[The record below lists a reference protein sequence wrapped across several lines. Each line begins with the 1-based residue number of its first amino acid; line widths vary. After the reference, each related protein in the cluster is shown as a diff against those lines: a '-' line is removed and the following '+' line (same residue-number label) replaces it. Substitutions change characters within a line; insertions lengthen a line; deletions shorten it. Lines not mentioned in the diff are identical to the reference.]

1 MRMQRMLAA
10 LLVIALV
17 FTMAPL
23 SRNQAQAASAH
34 NFNFFNEQYTVQS
47 ARITTNERVNLS
59 GTINNVN
66 GNSIKYSVY
75 QINPN
80 DETKI
85 IQSNENQTG
94 NMQFN
99 GSAISVLN
107 VQLYPGMNRI
117 TFVGQSGASTISD
130 SIYIEYRDSPMLY
143 DLTAGLDGTLFTI
156 NETDTTVVHSTASR
170 NKQNADISISGKA
183 PNATKVTVIVNG
195 KSNTYSISST
205 SDWSFVA
212 SPINVQKGM
221 NIVTI
226 RVFNNTQY
234 VETTRQI
241 AFYNGEVT
249 FYDLKLEATDGTDTY
264 SVPLSSITN
273 FSIPSGATVKVVG
286 KAIVP
291 LAYVPPVTATPPAIS
306 TPPAFLPNPG
316 WTWDAAALPSPAFTS
331 TPLALMAVGTPPA
344 PYGPQI
350 KINGALVDS
359 ITNPSGN
366 APQTTD
372 KFFEVDF
379 EDAIGTIS
387 AADFDVANQL
397 QFSGW
402 NQTKLPT
409 AGADATG
416 LYLYTL
422 RDSSKAFIQDINYI
436 SGYTPSTN
444 LETSTS
450 LDLENATLFSLP
462 TGIELLIGNYQ
473 SSWVGAGNVPSTL
486 VNLASIVTPTG
497 PTTDG
502 DSAGGS
508 GSTHA
513 YSYKVQPNSYVTY
526 VNVDGVDKP
535 FLRVFVSLDK
545 LPSAGSM
552 KLNFKLNAANAS
564 ADLYPSIPIKLLYG
578 PYVKYDS
585 VFDGMQVPYDTTQQN
600 TGGIQELI
608 AQKFKG
614 FQGTLFNVPNTSTIR
629 YATSGTDLKTVYLY
643 INNTEFPLEQID
655 ADPTHINQ
663 FRLPQLDA
671 DASGMPDSYASVFSA
686 LNLTGDNFIKFVY
699 RTATDNYE
707 STIKVTIVPTNLPVI
722 PAPDTDGVYPYS
734 TNLNAP
740 LPNDPNFQA
749 RGPIF
754 TTTEAEMNVFGT
766 FDFIDLGKNS
776 GEVAAKF
783 AQLGAEADNYV
794 LEIASP
800 DWEEPLQWVLS
811 HDALLDAANPTGTPI
826 TLDTGAA
833 QPSELSVMYNY
844 DKQNFS
850 FILHNQKL
858 PYDGSSKVYSITV
871 YNSGTNGPRA
881 TFRLEVDP
889 TSIPY
894 TIISPRPEKRTINQD
909 FIEVILTSPG
919 ADSVTINKVA
929 AQKISYL
936 DYNNLDAFGNPS
948 EVPAFKALVTNLGA
962 NKVTEIKMTIKNA
975 NDSIND
981 SFKVTYAPENIPGAQ
996 TMLTMKTQVK
1006 AFGGAFNIKFPSGTN
1021 LIRKDYNVADNLKGQ
1036 VYKDN
1041 NLRVAIANPQDGVV
1055 DRHDFET
1062 IPFNYD
1068 TNLSMGE
1075 ILFTASF
1082 PSRFIKASPVFWVDA
1097 GQADDP
1103 TTVASY
1109 DPVTSGFDPYP
1120 LNVIKGDNYT
1130 PYYSKSANRELIPSK
1145 RGELTMNYDPSMRQS
1160 AGTLVTVFRF
1170 DPFAQQWE
1178 NIGGVVNDKK
1188 NTVTVP
1194 FDRFG
1199 YYVVAKLSYG
1209 YNDVTAHPY
1218 AREAIETIYAK
1229 GVMNAVDP
1237 SGAFGV
1243 DQYVTRGEFSRMI
1256 VRALGLPLSFD
1267 GPNHFVD
1274 VPNTGVAINMNALW
1288 DYRYIETAARDGFV
1302 RGTLPRVFNPDAS
1315 ITRQDASVMLAKAL
1329 NMKLDTSSAKVT
1341 AALQKVFKDEKDI
1354 DYYAKPSVS
1363 AIQSKGFITGSPID
1377 SSDPTKGMVF
1387 EPTARLLR
1395 GDAALIIYRVMA
1407 SQNKLPKLY
1416 N

>member
-1 MRMQRMLAA
+1 MQRMLAA

-34 NFNFFNEQYTVQS
+34 NFNFFNEQYTVSS
-47 ARITTNERVNLS
+47 ARITTNERVNLT

-75 QINPN
+75 QINPYN
-80 DETKI
+80 ENI
-85 IQSNENQTG
+85 LQSNENQTG
-94 NMQFN
+94 NMQFS
-99 GSAISVLN
+99 GSAINVLN
-107 VQLYPGMNRI
+107 IQLYPGMNKI
-117 TFVGQSGASTISD
+117 TFVGQSGASTVSD

-143 DLTAGLDGTLFTI
+143 DLTAGLDGSLFSI

-170 NKQNADISISGKA
+170 NKSSADISISGKA

-226 RVFNNTQY
+226 RVYNNTQY

-249 FYDLKLEATDGTDTY
+249 FYDLKLEATDGTDTF

-273 FSIPSGATVKVVG
+273 FSIPDGATVKIVG

-291 LAYVPPVTATPPAIS
+291 LAYVPPVTTTTPATPPAFI
-306 TPPAFLPNPG
+306 PNPG
-316 WTWDAAALPSPAFTS
+316 WSWNGTTFISSPAD
-331 TPLALMAVGTPPA
+331 LMAVGSAPA

-350 KINGALVDS
+350 KVNGTLADT
-359 ITNPSGN
+359 ITNPSAN
-366 APQTTD
+366 APATTD
-372 KFFEVDF
+372 KFFSVDF
-379 EDAIGTIS
+379 SKSLGTSGASGTI
-387 AADFDVANQL
+387 AFDSVKQL

-422 RDSSKAFIQDINYI
+422 RDNSKAFIQDVNYI
-436 SGYTPSTN
+436 SGYTATTN
-444 LETSTS
+444 LETSSS

-473 SSWVGAGNVPSTL
+473 PSWVGTGNVPADL
-486 VNLASIVTPTG
+486 VQLTSIVTPTG
-497 PTTDG
+497 TTTDG
-502 DSAGGS
+502 DSAGGAA
-508 GSTHA
+508 STHA
-513 YSYKVQPNSYVTY
+513 YSYKSLADSYVTY

-535 FLRVFVSLDK
+535 FLRVFIQLDK

-552 KLNFKLNAANAS
+552 KLNFKLNHAS
-564 ADLYPSIPIKLLYG
+564 ASSDVYPQIPIKLLYG
-578 PYVKYDS
+578 PYVKYDN
-585 VFDGMQVPYDTTQQN
+585 VFDGMQVPYDTTQQDA
-600 TGGIQELI
+600 GIKVLI
-608 AQKFKG
+608 DDLFKG
-614 FQGTLFNVPNTSTIR
+614 FKGTLFNVPNMSSIR
-629 YATSGTDLKTVYLY
+629 YATSGPDLKTVYLY
-643 INNTEFPLEQID
+643 INNTEFPLEQNGTNLND
-655 ADPTHINQ
+655 
-663 FRLPQLDA
+663 FRLPEAGRTSTTL
-671 DASGMPDSYASVFSA
+671 PTIYASVFSA
-686 LNLTGDNFIKFVY
+686 LNLSGDNSIKFVY
-699 RTATDNYE
+699 RTSTDNYE

-722 PAPDTDGVYPYS
+722 PAPDTDGIYPYS

-740 LPNDPNFQA
+740 IPNDPNFQK

-754 TTTEAEMNVFGT
+754 STTEAEMNVFGT
-766 FDFIDLGKNS
+766 FDFIDLGENF
-776 GEVAAKF
+776 GEVSAKF
-783 AQLGAEADNYV
+783 AQLSSAGEANNYI

-800 DWEEPLQWVLS
+800 DMTTPMRWVLGD
-811 HDALLDAANPTGTPI
+811 DALLDAANPNGTPI
-826 TLDTGAA
+826 RTDSGAA
-833 QPSELSVMYNY
+833 QPSELSVMYSY
-844 DKQNFS
+844 DTQKFS
-850 FILHNQKL
+850 FILYNQKL

-871 YNSGTNGPRA
+871 YNSGLNGPRA

-894 TIISPRPEKRTINQD
+894 TIISPRPEKRTVNQD

-919 ADSVTINKVA
+919 ADSITINKVEA
-929 AQKISYL
+929 KKITYL
-936 DYNNLDAFGNPS
+936 DYNNLDAFGNPA

-1103 TTVASY
+1103 TTIASY
-1109 DPVTSGFDPYP
+1109 DPITSGFDPYP

-1130 PYYSKSANRELIPSK
+1130 PYYSKSSNRELIPSK
-1145 RGELTMNYDPSMRQS
+1145 RGELTMSYDPSMRQS

-1302 RGTLPRVFNPDAS
+1302 RGTLPRVFDPDAS

-1341 AALQKVFKDEKDI
+1341 AALQKVFKDEKNI

-1363 AIQSKGFITGSPID
+1363 AIQSKGFITGSPVD